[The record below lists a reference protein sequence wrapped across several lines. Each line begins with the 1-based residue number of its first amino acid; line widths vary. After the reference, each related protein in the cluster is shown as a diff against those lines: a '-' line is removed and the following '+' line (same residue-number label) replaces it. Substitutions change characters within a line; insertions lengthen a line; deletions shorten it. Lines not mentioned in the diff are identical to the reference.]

1 MMFCFKY
8 NPEIKGQCL
17 NLIHMPADK
26 ARLTLSATANQQ
38 VGLKIP
44 EMKYLH
50 KILAFDVGCT
60 EIRIIHVLS
69 TATKYYVL

>member
-1 MMFCFKY
+1 MFCLKY

-17 NLIHMPADK
+17 NLIHVMTDK

-38 VGLKIP
+38 VGLKIR

-60 EIRIIHVLS
+60 
-69 TATKYYVL
+69 KYA